1 MLNSTKWKSST
12 LKMKRPFLKYNKQ
25 TLKSSVTK
33 PTWTIRAIK
42 RDPERTKQFVADN
55 EEERTGAEEDT

>member
-1 MLNSTKWKSST
+1 
-12 LKMKRPFLKYNKQ
+12 MKRPFLKYNKQ

-33 PTWTIRAIK
+33 PTWTIRTIK